1 MTKRTLQSTFGILA
15 VLLLASILVA
25 CSQPTPAPAP
35 TTQPAAPTTAP
46 AAPTEQAAPTEAPAT
61 EAPQP
66 APTEAAPTA
75 EVAPALSGEISFLI
89 WQSSPGMDKLVGEDL
104 PRMFEAKYPGTKINA
119 TVLPYDQYNT
129 KLALLVSAGTPP
141 DIFESGPDFMRYVTE
156 GVVVPL
162 DDRFAADPILSDA
175 TQSRVEANDF
185 MRADR
190 QHIYGTQFGSIC
202 GMQLYYNRDLFDKAG
217 VAYPDEN
224 WTWDDFRAA
233 AKKLTVEENGETVQW
248 GTAWGYLGGWDGGWS
263 PLVWDYG
270 AEYFDSPFQTKA
282 LYLDK
287 PEVIAAWQFMQDL
300 VYKDK
305 VAPTPATLDVLS
317 QAGGALLSG
326 KVAMLVDGCWMM
338 QSYKGGD
345 FQLGMSVLPKGPAG
359 RVNTGWF
366 AGGMAIAK
374 ASKYPDLAWE
384 YLRWLAADEEANKA
398 LASIGMSC
406 GAPVVKAYD
415 QLYATSWKDIP
426 GGDACTQSLENAKA
440 ATIWAD
446 AWNEIWTNT
455 ISPNWDKFANG
466 EITAQQLSEAIN
478 KPSNDALTAPQ

>member
-1 MTKRTLQSTFGILA
+1 MTQRTLQPVFAILTG
-15 VLLLASILVA
+15 LLLAGMVAA
-25 CSQPTPAPAP
+25 CSQPVPPAAPAP
-35 TTQPAAPTTAP
+35 QVAAPTAAPATPAEQAAPTTA
-46 AAPTEQAAPTEAPAT
+46 AE
-61 EAPQP
+61 QP

-75 EVAPALSGEISFLI
+75 AAAPALAGEISFLI
-89 WQSSPGMDKLVGEDL
+89 WQNSPGMDKLVGEDL
-104 PRMFEAKYPGTKINA
+104 PRMFEQTHPGTKINA

-129 KLALLVSAGTPP
+129 KLALLVAGGTPP

-156 GVVVPL
+156 GTVIPL
-162 DDRFAADPILSDA
+162 DERFAADPVLSDA
-175 TQSRVEANDF
+175 NQSRVEANDF
-185 MRADR
+185 MKADR

-202 GMQLYYNRDLFDKAG
+202 GMQLYYNMDLFDKAG

-233 AKKLTVEENGETVQW
+233 AKKLTIEENGETVQW
-248 GTAWGYLGGWDGGWS
+248 GTTWGYLGGWDGGWG
-263 PLVWDYG
+263 PLVWDSG

-326 KVAMLVDGCWMM
+326 KVAMVVDGCWMM
-338 QSYKGGD
+338 QPYKGGN
-345 FQLGMSVLPKGPAG
+345 FKLGMSVLPKGPAG

-384 YLRWLAADEEANKA
+384 YLRWLAVDEEANKA

-415 QLYATSWKDIP
+415 QLYATSWAQIH

-446 AWNEIWTNT
+446 AWNEIWTNI

-466 EITAQQLSEAIN
+466 EITAQQLSDAIN
-478 KPSNDALTAPQ
+478 KPANDALTATK